1 MKNIFKGQMKEGE
14 MKVFIKR
21 AFVLVLTIALV
32 LTLLPGGFG
41 VDKVEAAS
49 AEEKIYDVNNLIKYD
64 LGDISIDDK
73 DTHINTGV
81 ILIPEKEGTYPVL
94 FVVHGAGG
102 VYNTFYSDMAD
113 ILNNAVNKGYIEP
126 MIIVMPT
133 IPAVK
138 DKNNGMGGCRDF
150 RSYTSDGLCSKVV
163 NAIKNETLGNYVD
176 KNDKNKWNSGAA
188 GRIDV
193 KAPMSIMGYS
203 MGGSVALHAG
213 CTLKNADDTFTFINV
228 GACSPSPYFYHRVWN
243 YDIDGYKLDEYYSF
257 VTDPKEMTYSNDSKA
272 HLWLSGGEAEHPSYI
287 NSIDDIKYAF
297 NQTETYNKFKYVTFD
312 SAYRGHE
319 KPLFYVELFSFMYYM
334 KNEDKPT
341 ASIIDNVCGSYYE
354 DKITNEKGIEG
365 VVNIAGSNKVGET
378 LTASVNGCN
387 ASKVSYQWRRGKDDI
402 SGATSESYK
411 LTSADAG
418 KKISCKVTDKSG
430 SLTGFVSG
438 YVYCEKSGTTP
449 QQEFTVK
456 KKTVDPL
463 TVSYKDQ
470 FTLEVTATGQNLSY
484 EWQYRPMGDLQ
495 HGWKTSDD
503 PSKNSPVFTNTCAI
517 RDVEYQCVVKS
528 GNETKYSGIFK
539 VYVKPIVSAIK
550 TNLTDNKVEEGKDFS
565 VTVSVEGTEL
575 KYQWMTSKDKTN
587 WIAINGATG
596 ATLKTVGGT
605 GGTTGYYMCK
615 VTSCSQ
621 TVDSGIV
628 SVSFLAKPTA
638 APTAKPTDKPTAK
651 PTAAPTA
658 KPTAAPTAKPTA
670 APTAAPTAKPT
681 AAPTAKPTA
690 APTAKPTAAPTAKP
704 TAAPTAKP
712 TAVPTAKPTAAPT
725 AKPTAAPTAK
735 PTAAPINN
743 PTDNPTEAPTE
754 APSEVPTEQPAD
766 TPIELPTVEPI
777 SQPELTPTNQPEV
790 IPTEQPTANP
800 TEESN
805 QEETTTVK
813 EGALL
818 SFEKTGNEYKITK
831 VITKDG
837 KLIGGN
843 VTYMRCTNKNVKKV
857 TIPAYIKINGVRFN
871 VTKINKK
878 AFKGCSKLKKITIKT
893 KKLTKI
899 GSKAFTGIH
908 KKANII
914 VPKSKYKKYK
924 KMIKKAKTPKKVKI
938 TK

>member
-1 MKNIFKGQMKEGE
+1 M
-14 MKVFIKR
+14 
-21 AFVLVLTIALV
+21 
-32 LTLLPGGFG
+32 
-41 VDKVEAAS
+41 
-49 AEEKIYDVNNLIKYD
+49 
-64 LGDISIDDK
+64 
-73 DTHINTGV
+73 
-81 ILIPEKEGTYPVL
+81 
-94 FVVHGAGG
+94 VHGAGG

-133 IPAVK
+133 IPPVK

-188 GRIDV
+188 GRIDGN
-193 KAPMSIMGYS
+193 APMSIMGYS

-228 GACSPSPYFYHRVWN
+228 GACSPSPYFYHRMWN
-243 YDIDGYKLDEYYSF
+243 KEGKLYIDDYSF
-257 VTDPKEMTYSNDSKA
+257 VKDPKEMIYSDDSKG
-272 HLWLSGGEAEHPSYI
+272 HFWVSRGEEEAPFVDSV
-287 NSIDDIKYAF
+287 NDIKSAF
-297 NQTETYNKFKYVTFD
+297 VQTDTYKKFIMFDGVDNPTFH
-312 SAYRGHE
+312 SRYGGHDM
-319 KPLFYVELFSFMYYM
+319 KLFYVEMFSFMYYM
-334 KNEDKPT
+334 KNEEAPT
-341 ASIIDNVCGSYYE
+341 PEIIKYAVDNVTIESTGKE
-354 DKITNEKGIEG
+354 GIHG
-365 VVNIAGSNKVGET
+365 VVSLSGTNKIGET
-378 LTASVNGCN
+378 LTASVSGSN
-387 ASKVSYQWRRGKDDI
+387 ASSFNYQWRRGKENI
-402 SGATSESYK
+402 SGATTNSYK
-411 LTSADAG
+411 LTSEDAG

-430 SLTGFVSG
+430 TLTGFISG
-438 YVYCEKSGTTP
+438 YVYCEKNSGTNPTPNPTSTPTP

-528 GNETKYSGIFK
+528 GNETKTSDIFK
-539 VYVKPIVSAIK
+539 VYVKPKVTGIK

-587 WIAINGATG
+587 WTAINGATG

-638 APTAKPTDKPTAK
+638 APTAKPTDKPTA
-651 PTAAPTA
+651 
-658 KPTAAPTAKPTA
+658 
-670 APTAAPTAKPT
+670 APTAKPT

-712 TAVPTAKPTAAPT
+712 TAAPTAAPTAKPTAKPTAAPT

-735 PTAAPINN
+735 PTAAPTAKPTVAPTAKPTAAPTNN

-754 APSEVPTEQPAD
+754 APSEVPTEQPTD
-766 TPIELPTVEPI
+766 TPIELPMVEPI

-790 IPTEQPTANP
+790 TPTEQPTANP

-831 VITKDG
+831 VIYEDG
-837 KLIGGN
+837 KLIGGT
-843 VTYMRCTNKNVKKV
+843 VTYMRCTNKNIKKV
-857 TIPAYIKINGVRFN
+857 TIPAFIKINGVRFN

-899 GSKAFTGIH
+899 GSKAFSGIH
-908 KKANII
+908 KKAKIK

-924 KMIKKAKTPKKVKI
+924 KMIRKAKTPKRVKI